1 MSRIRAH
8 RLQAADPWSGTGR
21 SRAHPA
27 PWTLSARAATADLLG
42 LGDRIALAADLQRTA
57 GNRALGQLVG
67 LARTDR
73 RKEPPDGAREIMEA
87 GSGGAR
93 GLTRSSYVANP
104 PIFRIGR
111 VDGTGGTW
119 TAKPAPVRLPS
130 LDHEVFYPAPGRHRL
145 RAYGAGSHILDV
157 TEAWSNRILEGENE
171 HVADIDRGW
180 EMTWG
185 RVAAAI
191 TAMVTGEPVT
201 GATAD
206 EARAAVWREFKR
218 RLPAPLR
225 PEGDTPTTE
234 AQEAKWGAEDRS
246 TIFRQLMNESKRAR
260 DTSGWHTPDQNLKAM
275 EGDDRVDE
283 LADGRSRIPGTPS
296 DRLMR
301 EAWDRVTGG

>member
-42 LGDRIALAADLQRTA
+42 LGDRIALAADLQSTA
-57 GNRALGQLVG
+57 GNAAVARLVG

-93 GLTRSSYVANP
+93 GLTRTSYVANP
-104 PIFRIGR
+104 PIFRVGR
-111 VDGTGGTW
+111 VQQTGSTW
-119 TAKPAPVRLPS
+119 TAVPATVRLPS

-145 RAYGAGSHILDV
+145 RAYGAGSHILEV
-157 TEAWSNRILEGENE
+157 TEAWSSRILEGENE
-171 HVADIDRGW
+171 HVADIDGAW
-180 EMTWG
+180 AMTWG
-185 RVAAAI
+185 RVATAINAMAA
-191 TAMVTGEPVT
+191 AEPST

-206 EARAAVWREFKR
+206 EARAAAWREFKR

-225 PEGDTPTTE
+225 PDGDAPTTE
-234 AQEAKWGAEDRS
+234 SQEAKWGADDRA
-246 TIFRQLMNESKRAR
+246 TIFRQLMNESKRSR
-260 DTSGWHTPDQNLKAM
+260 DNSGWHTPDQSLKAM

-283 LADGRSRIPGTPS
+283 LSDGRSRIPGTPS
-296 DRLMR
+296 DRLMQ